1 MTANIVLLGLFIAL
15 ILAIVVGVLL
25 LRSQRQRQL
34 PDKQPMPRTTPP
46 TIDPLLHD
54 DTLSS
59 LPASGA
65 EAAQVSI
72 VAGAQPQTYVLQPGR
87 ALIVGRQSRHDISLR
102 NHRVSREHARLLLVS
117 GVVQLTDL
125 GSTNGTFVK
134 EDKRRLVPQ
143 EIELLAP
150 GDVFWIGPDVKFS
163 VNLPPE
169 PPLPKKQL

>member
-1 MTANIVLLGLFIAL
+1 M
-15 ILAIVVGVLL
+15 
-25 LRSQRQRQL
+25 
-34 PDKQPMPRTTPP
+34 
-46 TIDPLLHD
+46 DPLLHD

-65 EAAQVSI
+65 EAFQVSI
-72 VAGAQPQTYVLQPGR
+72 VAGVPRQTYVLQPGR
-87 ALIVGRQSRHDISLR
+87 ALIIGRQSRHGISLR

-134 EDKRRLVPQ
+134 EEKRRLVPQ

-150 GDVFWIGPDVKFS
+150 GDVFWIGPDVKLS
-163 VNLPPE
+163 VDLPQE
-169 PPLPKKQL
+169 PALPKKLL